1 MVIATGFFDGVH
13 LGHRL
18 VLEKLLSIARERGD
32 ESMVVTF
39 WPHPRNVLQDDARN
53 LRLLTSLSE
62 KKDLLKG
69 LGIDR
74 VEVLPF
80 TRAFSRLT
88 TREYLEEYVKGRFGG
103 KAILLGYD
111 NRIGSDLLGPDEIEK
126 VAIEVGLDVVRT
138 GCLGTPGGKVVSST
152 KIREAI
158 AEGDVESAAGMLGYK
173 YSLTGVV
180 VAGNRLGRTI
190 GFPTANMRLYEPL
203 KLLPGNGVYS
213 VEVESLGQ
221 VFKGMC
227 NIGTRPTVNVG
238 SDRTVE
244 TNIFDFDEDIY
255 GLDLKVTFLRKIRD
269 ERRFD
274 SLDALKCQLI
284 KDRQACLEG

>member
-1 MVIATGFFDGVH
+1 M
-13 LGHRL
+13 
-18 VLEKLLSIARERGD
+18 
-32 ESMVVTF
+32 
-39 WPHPRNVLQDDARN
+39 
-53 LRLLTSLSE
+53 
-62 KKDLLKG
+62 
-69 LGIDR
+69 
-74 VEVLPF
+74 
-80 TRAFSRLT
+80 
-88 TREYLEEYVKGRFGG
+88 
-103 KAILLGYD
+103 
-111 NRIGSDLLGPDEIEK
+111 LGPDEIEK
-126 VAIEVGLDVVRT
+126 VAVEVGLDVVRT

-158 AEGDVESAAGMLGYK
+158 AAGDVESAAGMLGYN

-213 VEVESLGQ
+213 VEVESLGR

>member
-88 TREYLEEYVKGRFGG
+88 TREYLEEYVKGRLGG

-126 VAIEVGLDVVRT
+126 EAVEVGLDVVRT
-138 GCLGTPGGKVVSST
+138 GCLGTPNGKVVSST

-158 AEGDVESAAGMLGYK
+158 AAGDVESAAGMLGYN

-213 VEVESLGQ
+213 VEVESLGR

-255 GLDLKVTFLRKIRD
+255 GLDLKVTFLGKIRD

>member
-88 TREYLEEYVKGRFGG
+88 TREYLEEYVKGRLGG

-126 VAIEVGLDVVRT
+126 VAVEVGLDVVRT

-158 AEGDVESAAGMLGYK
+158 AAGDVESAAGMLGYN

-213 VEVESLGQ
+213 VEVESLGR

-274 SLDALKCQLI
+274 SLDSLKCQLI
-284 KDRQACLEG
+284 KDRRACLEG